1 MRIVFEPPAAGWEIN
16 TALAPAAEPTP
27 IPCHRCGVCCE
38 RWQPLLTP
46 VDAERLAG
54 HLAMTLEQFLR
65 EYTSAYPFDDEQ
77 WLLRREGAGCVFL
90 RYEDSGVRRAS
101 CAVHAAR
108 PDVCRGWAAGLDKK
122 ECVRGIERFAN
133 AAGVVALDVL
143 YPSEAERTEFESVRR
158 RAGPESSAP

>member
-1 MRIVFEPPAAGWEIN
+1 MRIAFEPPAGGWVIDTAGQ
-16 TALAPAAEPTP
+16 PASEAAP

-38 RWQPLLTP
+38 RWQPLLSP
-46 VDAERLAG
+46 ADAERLAG
-54 HLAMTLEQFLR
+54 HLGMALERFLR
-65 EYTSAYPFDDEQ
+65 AYTSSYPFDDER

-90 RYEDSGVRRAS
+90 RYEDRGDRRAS

-122 ECVRGIERFAN
+122 ECVQGLERFAD

-143 YPSEAERTEFESVRR
+143 YPSDTDRKEFEADRKRGAPGSV
-158 RAGPESSAP
+158 AP